1 MRNHFHLLTR
11 VILLFV
17 AAAAGQVHAQATVP
31 DYALHAGDQL
41 EIGVW
46 KEVDLQR
53 TLVVRPD
60 GKFSFPL
67 AGEVLASGRTVA
79 QVQTDIETR
88 LKKYIPEPVVTV
100 TVTGIEGNRIYVIG
114 QVGKPG
120 AITMNPK
127 VNVLQALSIAGG
139 ATPFAALND
148 IIIVRS
154 AGAKQQILPFRYSD
168 ISRGKNLEQN
178 IVLESGDVVIVP

>member
-1 MRNHFHLLTR
+1 M
-11 VILLFV
+11 LFQMLC
-17 AAAAGQVHAQATVP
+17 ASSAYAQATVP
-31 DYALHAGDQL
+31 DYTLHPGDQL

-46 KEVDLQR
+46 KEPDLQR

-67 AGEVLASGRTVA
+67 AGEILAQGRSVA
-79 QVQTDIETR
+79 QVQSDIEGK
-88 LKKYIPEPVVTV
+88 LKKYIPEPVVTA

-114 QVGKPG
+114 QVTKPG

-139 ATPFAALND
+139 GTPFAALND
-148 IIIVRS
+148 IIIVRN
-154 AGAKQQILPFRYSD
+154 AGPKQQILPFRYSD